1 MSPAYLSYS
10 PSTGPRQLGGD
21 ATRLTVSIRPPPG
34 LEHLSEKNPSPLLLP
49 MPGPKFG
56 EHTQHTP
63 SFPPFPP
70 PDVAAPHLELEET
83 PPAPSVEPC
92 IRLALLE
99 FLPNSQGA
107 GHDPSSCRPCAFYH
121 NKGCTLGSTQRVR
134 DAILCAD
141 CVSYALAAM
150 PPGLWGQNGSKCSFC
165 HICPPGEKKRRQ
177 KLRRKAG
184 TGYWTAPCELWLEW
198 GRRQRK
204 LYYIYLI
211 IYLFCF
217 CCCCLWFFLIH
228 FPGFLLFFPTFW
240 MFSVHEIHSSLDL
253 PFFSS
258 IFASLVDWLIKGV
271 EIR

>member
-1 MSPAYLSYS
+1 MLWSFTDESPASTRTGTNSPIQRVSGYPDAKVMSPAYLSYS

-121 NKGCTLGSTQRVR
+121 NKGC
-134 DAILCAD
+134 
-141 CVSYALAAM
+141 
-150 PPGLWGQNGSKCSFC
+150 QNGSKCSFC

-184 TGYWTAPCELWLEW
+184 TG
-198 GRRQRK
+198 
-204 LYYIYLI
+204 
-211 IYLFCF
+211 
-217 CCCCLWFFLIH
+217 
-228 FPGFLLFFPTFW
+228 
-240 MFSVHEIHSSLDL
+240 
-253 PFFSS
+253 
-258 IFASLVDWLIKGV
+258 V

>member
-49 MPGPKFG
+49 MPGPNFG

-141 CVSYALAAM
+141 CVPLHLQQCRRDFEAKTDRSAVFVIFAPLGRRSDDKNSAGRQALDT
-150 PPGLWGQNGSKCSFC
+150 GQ
-165 HICPPGEKKRRQ
+165 H
-177 KLRRKAG
+177 
-184 TGYWTAPCELWLEW
+184 PCEL
-198 GRRQRK
+198 
-204 LYYIYLI
+204 
-211 IYLFCF
+211 
-217 CCCCLWFFLIH
+217 
-228 FPGFLLFFPTFW
+228 
-240 MFSVHEIHSSLDL
+240 
-253 PFFSS
+253 
-258 IFASLVDWLIKGV
+258 
-271 EIR
+271 

>member
-1 MSPAYLSYS
+1 MPQATCLHVGSCTYHISVYSTYLFAFVGCNGCTCVIYYLGATRGAADLRYPEAKVMSPAYLSYS

-121 NKGCTLGSTQRVR
+121 NKGCTLGSTQSLR
-134 DAILCAD
+134 DAIVQT
-141 CVSYALAAM
+141 VSYALAAM
-150 PPGLWGQNGSKCSFC
+150 P
-165 HICPPGEKKRRQ
+165 
-177 KLRRKAG
+177 AG
-184 TGYWTAPCELWLEW
+184 TLRPKRIEVQFLSYLPPWGEEATTKTPPEGRHWTLDSTPVSCDW
-198 GRRQRK
+198 GEEGDNES
-204 LYYIYLI
+204 YIYI
-211 IYLFCF
+211 MN
-217 CCCCLWFFLIH
+217 
-228 FPGFLLFFPTFW
+228 T
-240 MFSVHEIHSSLDL
+240 
-253 PFFSS
+253 
-258 IFASLVDWLIKGV
+258 
-271 EIR
+271 